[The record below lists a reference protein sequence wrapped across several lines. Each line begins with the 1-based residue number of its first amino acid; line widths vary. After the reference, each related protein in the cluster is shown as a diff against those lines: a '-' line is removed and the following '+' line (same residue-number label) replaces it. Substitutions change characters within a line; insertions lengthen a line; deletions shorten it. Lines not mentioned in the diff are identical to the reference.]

1 MTVVSCSVDER
12 YVNPLFEVFD
22 GGDFILSSY
31 RDVEDAQTTMQIFFP
46 DPADAPDAAAA
57 LVRAGE
63 VVGVAL
69 KPETGTIPDEDWKLS
84 YRKHFKTEVISPR
97 LAVVPEWEAA
107 AFRARAA
114 GAPSPKMLVLDP
126 GMAFG
131 TGQHA
136 TTHACLEYID
146 ELAAADANRSFLD
159 VGCGS
164 GILAIAAK
172 LEGFRDVAGFD
183 IDPDAVQNANENAAK
198 NGLGDAVR
206 FVRGDLCNKSTLPG
220 VRRTGDRAFDVVAA
234 NVLGPVLVRFAS
246 EIAPLVAPGG
256 RLVLSGILEEVY
268 PEVRAAYAARGFREV
283 SSRLIGEWRTGL
295 FERAGDAEGTE
306 DGRDGVRAL
315 HDALLS

>member
-1 MTVVSCSVDER
+1 MTFVSCSVDER

-31 RDVEDAQTTMQIFFP
+31 RDVEDDLTTMQIFFQ
-46 DPADAPDAAAA
+46 DPADAPRAAEALAAA
-57 LVRAGE
+57 GTI
-63 VVGVAL
+63 VGLDL
-69 KPETGTIPDEDWKLS
+69 KPETGSIPDEDWKLS
-84 YRKHFKTEVISPR
+84 YRKHFKTEIISSR
-97 LAVVPEWEAA
+97 LAVVPEWEVAQ
-107 AFRARAA
+107 FKE
-114 GAPSPKMLVLDP
+114 GNPSQRILILDP

-146 ELAAADANRSFLD
+146 ELAVENADRSFLD

-183 IDPDAVQNANENAAK
+183 IDPDAVQNANENAEK
-198 NGLGDAVR
+198 NGLADSVR
-206 FVRGDLCNKSTLPG
+206 FVRGDLCNKSTLPD
-220 VRRTGDRAFDVVAA
+220 VHKTGGKQFDVVAA

-256 RLVLSGILEEVY
+256 RLILSGILEEVY
-268 PEVRAAYAARGFREV
+268 PEVHAAYTALGFREV
-283 SSRLIGEWRTGL
+283 SSKLIGEWRTGL
-295 FERAGDAEGTE
+295 FAR
-306 DGRDGVRAL
+306 
-315 HDALLS
+315 

>member
-31 RDVEDAQTTMQIFFP
+31 RDVEDVRTTMQIFFP
-46 DPADAPDAAAA
+46 DPADAPRAVAA
-57 LVRAGE
+57 LVAAGE
-63 VVGVAL
+63 IVGLDL
-69 KPETGTIPDEDWKLS
+69 KPETGSIPDEDWKLS
-84 YRKHFKTEVISPR
+84 YRKHFRTEVISPR
-97 LAVVPEWEAA
+97 LAIVPEWEVADFAA
-107 AFRARAA
+107 KTA
-114 GAPSPKMLVLDP
+114 GSPAPRMLVLDP

-146 ELAAADANRSFLD
+146 ALAAENADRSFLD

-183 IDPDAVQNANENAAK
+183 IDPDAVENANENAAK
-198 NGLGDAVR
+198 NGLGAEIR

-220 VRRTGDRAFDVVAA
+220 VHRTGDRQFDVVAA
-234 NVLGPVLVRFAS
+234 NVLGPVLVRFAA
-246 EIAPLVAPGG
+246 EIAPLVAPNG
-256 RLVLSGILEEVY
+256 RLILSGILEEVY
-268 PEVRAAYAARGFREV
+268 PEVRAAYTARGFREV
-283 SSRLIGEWRTGL
+283 SSKLIGEWRTGL
-295 FERAGDAEGTE
+295 FAR
-306 DGRDGVRAL
+306 
-315 HDALLS
+315 